1 MQRLGGIADDEM
13 YRAFNMGVGLVMVV
27 SAEAVDEAMERLAEA
42 GETPIRL
49 GEIVKAQPG
58 MTDAAKVTLWASA

>member
-1 MQRLGGIADDEM
+1 M